1 MKKEQQKEFL
11 KNFLNPSN
19 VFSEDSQL
27 TVAKNIQND
36 IMNTLGS
43 EFSISDS
50 EKAEDINI
58 DSFFSVCEEMS
69 TDPIEAIESFLS
81 LACKDIKNFDLN
93 GKDVSLEA
101 LPDFFK
107 KAKENFIKQKES
119 EDINNF

>member
-58 DSFFSVCEEMS
+58 ASFFSVCEEMS
-69 TDPIEAIESFLS
+69 TDPIEAIESLMN
-81 LACKDIKNFDLN
+81 A
-93 GKDVSLEA
+93 
-101 LPDFFK
+101 
-107 KAKENFIKQKES
+107 
-119 EDINNF
+119 